1 MAKRTQRKLS
11 AEVREKISQGL
22 KGRKHSDETKRKM
35 SESMKKYWSTIPYE
49 NNESNTEGD
58 AQETN

>member
-11 AEVREKISQGL
+11 AETREKISQSMLG
-22 KGRKHSDETKRKM
+22 KKHSEETKRKM

-49 NNESNTEGD
+49 NNEENTEELC
-58 AQETN
+58 QKS